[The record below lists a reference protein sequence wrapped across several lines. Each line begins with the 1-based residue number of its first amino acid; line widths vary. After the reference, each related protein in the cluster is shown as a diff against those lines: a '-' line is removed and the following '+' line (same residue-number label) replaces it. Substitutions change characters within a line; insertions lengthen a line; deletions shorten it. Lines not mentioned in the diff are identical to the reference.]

1 MGNKRKEKKSK
12 KHKGKIMGEQGLALS
27 YVHDW
32 VFRNP
37 SDAAAADDQGFL
49 PPAARKI
56 TDSVVFELH
65 CHSNR
70 SDGFLSPAA
79 LVERAHRNG
88 VNVLALTDHD
98 TMAGISEAMQTAQKY
113 GIRIIPGVE
122 ISAVCSPSFSYE
134 EEAFLET
141 KLISFHKEVHPLKP
155 HLLILCMNDRR
166 EEAGI
171 GEPVHILAYYGS
183 SGPSRYEDLDNLLSN
198 IRDGRYERAKNM
210 LLKLAKLK
218 VPIKWEHVAKI
229 TGEGVAPGRVHIA
242 RAMVEAGHVEN
253 LREAFNRYLYD
264 GGPAYAL
271 GTEPSAEEVLQLIH
285 RTGGISALAH
295 PWALKNPIAVI
306 RSLNAAGLHAM
317 EVYRS
322 DGKASGYGELADTHE
337 LIKIGGSDYHG
348 RGGHD
353 ESDLGS
359 VRLPLI
365 SIYRFLKVARPI
377 WYNATKDILQN
388 FAEDPSNTSLEKIM
402 RFLMPNKFKGFST
415 ANSAKDIVDLCV
427 SSWLTKD
434 EKEEN
439 DFDEIRHMLADT
451 FISNC
456 SAQMSLYSSR

>member
-37 SDAAAADDQGFL
+37 SDDAAAAADDQGFL
-49 PPAARKI
+49 PAAARKI

-122 ISAVCSPSFSYE
+122 ISAVCSP
-134 EEAFLET
+134 
-141 KLISFHKEVHPLKP
+141 
-155 HLLILCMNDRR
+155 R

-377 WYNATKDILQN
+377 WCNATKDILQN
-388 FAEDPSNTSLEKIM
+388 FAEDPSHTSLEKIM

-427 SSWLTKD
+427 SSWLSKD